1 MRLKESLTY
10 PLNSSLQDCHLCFI
24 LIKSL
29 LLLETIQSYSFKGNL
44 WLWLLVFG
52 HNSEGKGYHLIIKL
66 SWTSFI
72 PTSFIMV
79 KHEVIFTLSNSYIH
93 PCAFPGICGTI
104 RTSHRWGL
112 LPRTE
117 KILLLLFW
125 VLKRD
130 SLISKLAG
138 CDDKMSPNYSPKVA
152 KLQLYV
158 NVNVQWNALQ
168 S

>member
-10 PLNSSLQDCHLCFI
+10 PLNSALQDFHLCFI

-29 LLLETIQSYSFKGNL
+29 LESIQSYSFMGN
-44 WLWLLVFG
+44 LWLLVFG
-52 HNSEGKGYHLIIKL
+52 HDSEGESYHLIIKL
-66 SWTSFI
+66 SWTIFI

-79 KHEVIFTLSNSYIH
+79 KYEVIFTLSNSYIH

-112 LPRTE
+112 LPRME

-125 VLKRD
+125 VLKKD

>member
-10 PLNSSLQDCHLCFI
+10 PLNFSLQDFHLCFI

-29 LLLETIQSYSFKGNL
+29 LETIQSYSSKGNL
-44 WLWLLVFG
+44 LLVFG
-52 HNSEGKGYHLIIKL
+52 HDSEGEGYHLIIKL

-117 KILLLLFW
+117 KILLLFW